1 VPAFFTKA
9 ISVEAAGHV
18 LIDGIERRAG
28 RVGAP
33 GWVLPMLAVRGFVTT
48 VMDEAMLRNGRL
60 SRAIDQSERA
70 RQREPA
76 GTR

>member
-1 VPAFFTKA
+1 
-9 ISVEAAGHV
+9 
-18 LIDGIERRAG
+18 
-28 RVGAP
+28 
-33 GWVLPMLAVRGFVTT
+33 MLAVRGFVTT